1 VDSDD
6 TAPVLYAEAGA
17 SWWPVLWGPV
27 FAALGYGVEALT
39 GPSRVSLWLYVA
51 LALLVASVVWVQGRR
66 RIYAVRLTP
75 FALHQGREVLRVS
88 DVDLVEGVERRA
100 GAKVLGG
107 GYDVPR
113 RTTAVPIRL
122 ADGSV
127 VIGWARD
134 GDALRQALHRLLP
147 S

>member
-6 TAPVLYAEAGA
+6 TGPVLYAEAGT
-17 SWWPVLWGPV
+17 SWWPLVWGPV
-27 FAALGYGVEALT
+27 FALVGFGVEALT
-39 GPSRVSLWLYVA
+39 GPASATVWGLVCLG
-51 LALLVASVVWVQGRR
+51 LLVVSALWVQGRR
-66 RIYAVRLTP
+66 RVYAVRLTP
-75 FALHQGREVLRVS
+75 SVLWQGQEVLRVAEVGA
-88 DVDLVEGVERRA
+88 VDGVERRA

-107 GYDVPR
+107 SYDIPR
-113 RTTAVPIRL
+113 GTTAVPIRL

-127 VIGWARD
+127 VLGWARD

>member
-1 VDSDD
+1 MDLDD

-17 SWWPVLWGPV
+17 SWWPLLWGPV
-27 FAALGYGVEALT
+27 FAVVGFGVEALT
-39 GPSRVSLWLYVA
+39 GPASATVWSLVCLG
-51 LALLVASVVWVQGRR
+51 LVAASALWVQGRR
-66 RIYAVRLTP
+66 RVYAVRLTP
-75 FALHQGREVLRVS
+75 SALRQGQEVLRLAEVEA
-88 DVDLVEGVERRA
+88 VDGVERRA

-113 RTTAVPIRL
+113 GTTAVPVKL

-127 VIGWARD
+127 VLGWARD
-134 GDALRQALHRLLP
+134 GDALRQAMHRKLA